1 MLIVETGQSSQ
12 TANSYISVAD
22 FKAWADLRGL
32 TYGTDSVIEQQIFR
46 AMDYIESLSFVGVK
60 HTDLQALQW
69 PRDRVIIDGYS
80 IETNEIPKQLK
91 NAVYEAVKIE
101 IDGVF

>member
-32 TYGTDSVIEQQIFR
+32 TYGTDF
-46 AMDYIESLSFVGVK
+46 K
-60 HTDLQALQW
+60 
-69 PRDRVIIDGYS
+69 
-80 IETNEIPKQLK
+80 
-91 NAVYEAVKIE
+91 
-101 IDGVF
+101 